1 MILSKKKK
9 IILLLLGLGALTAIP
24 FLIKNINKKSIPK
37 KLNFSSTATLK
48 GSKISDGFKGKFF
61 QDKFKNFWA
70 MGFDSKLEV
79 LKVKPD
85 KSGYVNTGWTS
96 DNSGL
101 TKNSNIT
108 KGQYG
113 TIFQD
118 KFKNLW
124 AMGNESKLQ
133 VLKVNSSGNGYVD
146 SGWINDN
153 TKNGDKLLKNS
164 NITNG
169 YYGTIFQDDFG
180 NLWTLGHDQKL
191 QVLRVNSQKDGYVQ
205 EGWIENNTSSGNPL
219 LKNSN
224 ISVDEGGTIF
234 QDKFKNLWAMGKFT
248 KLQVLKVN
256 KDGDGYVQEGWIEDN
271 NQDGEILLRNSNV
284 SDGKYGTIF
293 QDKFKNLWV
302 LGSESKLQ
310 VLKVNSSGN
319 GYVDSGWIEDNSE
332 SGDKLLK
339 NSNIGS
345 IYGTI
350 FQDKFKNLWT
360 IGKSSKLQVLKANPN
375 DDGYLSIG
383 WIENNSQDGEILLR
397 NSNIKNGSNGIIF
410 QDKFKNLWTIA
421 KDSKLQVLK
430 VNQDGNGY
438 VKMGWINDN
447 TKNGDKLLKNS
458 NITNGW
464 NGTIFQDEFKNLW
477 AMSNETKLQV
487 LKANEDGNGYVESWE
502 S

>member
-9 IILLLLGLGALTAIP
+9 IILLLLGLGALSAIP
-24 FLIKNINKKSIPK
+24 FLIKNINKKSIPE

-61 QDKFKNFWA
+61 QDKFKNLWA

-79 LKVKPD
+79 LKVKPN

-124 AMGNESKLQ
+124 AMGGESKLQ

-169 YYGTIFQDDFG
+169 YSGTIFQDDFG
-180 NLWTLGHDQKL
+180 NLWTMGKSSKF

-224 ISVDEGGTIF
+224 INSSTSGIIF
-234 QDKFKNLWAMGKFT
+234 QDKFKNLWAMGISS

-256 KDGDGYVQEGWIEDN
+256 KDRDGYVQEGWIEDN
-271 NQDGEILLRNSNV
+271 SQNGEILLRNSNV
-284 SDGKYGTIF
+284 SDGKYGIIF
-293 QDKFKNLWV
+293 QDKFKNLWAM
-302 LGSESKLQ
+302 GSKSKLQ

-332 SGDKLLK
+332 NGDKLLK
-339 NSNIGS
+339 NSIIGS
-345 IYGTI
+345 IHGTI
-350 FQDKFKNLWT
+350 FQDKFKNLWALANF
-360 IGKSSKLQVLKANPN
+360 SKLQVLRANSQK
-375 DDGYLSIG
+375 DGYVDSG
-383 WIENNSQDGEILLR
+383 WIADNTSSGNPLLR
-397 NSNIKNGSNGIIF
+397 NSDIKNGSSGIIF
-410 QDKFKNLWTIA
+410 QDSFGNLWTMT
-421 KDSKLQVLK
+421 KDS
-430 VNQDGNGY
+430 
-438 VKMGWINDN
+438 
-447 TKNGDKLLKNS
+447 
-458 NITNGW
+458 
-464 NGTIFQDEFKNLW
+464 
-477 AMSNETKLQV
+477 KLQV
-487 LKANEDGNGYVESWE
+487 LKANEDGNGYVKMGWINDINSGLTKNSNIIDGWSGTIFQDEFKNLWAMGHKTKVRVLKANEDGNGYVDSWE
-502 S
+502 TQ